1 MRKIIALFSVLSIIL
16 AMSFPVKAADESLI
30 YIQPDLTFSGTTAT
44 CSLRVYAEYS
54 TDSIVAS
61 VTLKQG
67 NSTVKQWTNLSDY
80 GFLIF
85 SDNANVSH
93 GVTYTMHVTVSINGV
108 SYPVSDITKTCP

>member
-1 MRKIIALFSVLSIIL
+1 MRKIIALFSVLIIIF
-16 AMSFPVKAADESLI
+16 AMSFPVKAADESLN
-30 YIQPDLTFSGTTAT
+30 YIHPELIFSGTTAT
-44 CSLRVYAEYS
+44 CSLTVYAERS

-67 NSTVKQWTNLSDY
+67 NSIVKQWSNLSSNGY
-80 GFLIF
+80 VTF
-85 SDNANVSH
+85 SDTATVSH